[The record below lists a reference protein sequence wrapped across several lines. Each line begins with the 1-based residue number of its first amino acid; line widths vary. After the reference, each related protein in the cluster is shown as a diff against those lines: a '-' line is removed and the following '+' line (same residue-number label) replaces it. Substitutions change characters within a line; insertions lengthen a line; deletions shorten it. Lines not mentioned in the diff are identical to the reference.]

1 MSFGIRVGA
10 PRASRPAPISEGI
23 FDARGARRWGEPVAA
38 ELRALAR
45 EGDAELRAEGLLGL
59 ARREEAAGRV
69 EVAAELYAEIV
80 GANLGPHSSREDEA
94 SGGVA
99 PGLGRGGRTPTSL
112 GPMAF
117 GGAPGSPLQRR
128 AQEHLNAILGRGA
141 FGPHAEFLLRNLA
154 QQSSDPAMLFAMG
167 TAGAVFRMT
176 RLATLSRLAST
187 PNPRILTQILGAGR
201 MASLTGF
208 ALEAPAFTLAGRLG
222 SEALGRR
229 QDWSGAALGR
239 DFASSY
245 LVLGGLKLAGWASGA
260 AYRRYASPVGAVRE
274 GPLQTLFQQTGML
287 GGILLGHA
295 LEEQLGLRPHRD
307 GATTLTDSLAM
318 LLQFNVAGRLTRQAF
333 GTRFA
338 AWERGLD
345 LQSEALA
352 RAPRPSFPRPVWEA
366 LEPSLVPAGTGLPRT
381 SGRRSLWAPQVLMM
395 AGNAGEGGNGRPG
408 SDRPGHDA
416 PAPEPRRRDDPD
428 TTMSFSTAANRP
440 KAMTATEELELPGR
454 DPLEVES
461 AVQLI
466 RRIQDPEL
474 NFRETLREHDMEFH
488 LKAPAGTELPTARI
502 ERVIPGLIQYLNA
515 LAIGQS
521 IPAGRRIVIVQQGEG
536 LGWRRFSLIK
546 GAEGFECHPPLPA
559 SSDTAD
565 NAPRAPTAEAAEIRP
580 EAPASEAKPPSD
592 PPQSGSRPAERTA
605 ESEPLRFNAEEEEV
619 RAIPLRGQSPDSLPR
634 LLALAARQAQRRGI
648 TAQVLLEGGEL
659 RLEDLASVVPEGL
672 AELPEGS
679 AFRLW
684 VTESR
689 RSFRA
694 RLEEGRLRWEEA
706 EDKAWDH
713 SAIFSTA
720 TVRSVAEAYQ
730 VLLAY
735 ARAEGAPT
743 GGDLV
748 LRFRGSAPSPDALA
762 EFLAGTLDRF
772 PPTGRERLQVEFS
785 DETPP
790 LLFRRGE
797 KGRWERE

>member
-1 MSFGIRVGA
+1 VSFDIQVGA
-10 PRASRPAPISEGI
+10 PRATRPAPISEGI
-23 FDARGARRWGEPVAA
+23 FDVRAARRWGEPVAA
-38 ELRALAR
+38 ELRALAH
-45 EGDAELRAEGLLGL
+45 EGDAELRAEGLLAL
-59 ARREEAAGRV
+59 ARRQEAAGRL
-69 EVAAELYAEIV
+69 ETAAELYAAVVQEADAV
-80 GANLGPHSSREDEA
+80 GALREGPLRI
-94 SGGVA
+94 
-99 PGLGRGGRTPTSL
+99 
-112 GPMAF
+112 
-117 GGAPGSPLQRR
+117 R
-128 AQEHLNAILGRGA
+128 AQEHLDAILGRGA
-141 FGPHAEFLLRNLA
+141 IGPRAEFLLRNLA

-176 RLATLSRLAST
+176 RLATLSRLAAT
-187 PNPRILTQILGAGR
+187 PNPGFLTQLIGAGR
-201 MASLTGF
+201 LASLTGF

-222 SEALGRR
+222 GEALGRR

-245 LVLGGLKLAGWASGA
+245 LVLGGLKLAGWGSGA
-260 AYRRYASPVGAVRE
+260 AYRRFASPVGAVRE
-274 GPLQTLFQQTGML
+274 RPLQTLFQQGGML
-287 GGILLGHA
+287 GGILLGHS
-295 LEEQLGLRPHRD
+295 LEEQLGLRRPQD

-333 GTRFA
+333 GNRFA

-345 LQSEALA
+345 LRSEALA
-352 RAPRPSFPRPVWEA
+352 RAPRPRFDLFPEA
-366 LEPSLVPAGTGLPRT
+366 GLETALVPAGTGLPRPL
-381 SGRRSLWAPQVLMM
+381 GRRGPLAPQVLMM
-395 AGNAGEGGNGRPG
+395 EGNDGEGGNGRLG
-408 SDRPGHDA
+408 SDRPGREA
-416 PAPEPRRRDDPD
+416 PAPEPRRRADPD

-440 KAMTATEELELPGR
+440 KALTATGELEPLGR

-488 LKAPAGTELPTARI
+488 LKAPVGTELATARV
-502 ERVIPGLIQYLNA
+502 ERLIPGLIQYLNA

-521 IPAGRRIVIVQQGEG
+521 IPAGRKIVIVQQGEG
-536 LGWRRFSLIK
+536 IGWRRFSLIK
-546 GAEGFECHPPLPA
+546 GAEGFECHPPLPT
-559 SSDTAD
+559 SSETAE
-565 NAPRAPTAEAAEIRP
+565 NAPHAPTAEIAEVRP
-580 EAPASEAKPPSD
+580 EAPTSEAKPPSD
-592 PPQSGSRPAERTA
+592 PPQPANRSAERAA
-605 ESEPLRFNAEEEEV
+605 EAEPPRFNAEEEEA

-648 TAQVLLEGGEL
+648 AGLVLLERGEL
-659 RLEDLASVVPEGL
+659 RLEDLASLAPEGL

-694 RLEEGRLRWEEA
+694 TLEEGRLRWEEA

-730 VLLAY
+730 VLSAY
-735 ARAEGAPT
+735 ARAEGASA

-748 LRFRGSAPSPDALA
+748 LRFRGAAPSTDALA
-762 EFLAGTLDRF
+762 EFLGGTLDRF
-772 PPTGRERLQVEFS
+772 SPAGRDRLQVEFS

-790 LLFRRGE
+790 LAFRRGE
-797 KGRWERE
+797 NGRWEREP